1 MTKFKGQVGSV
12 KLIGGLNGAF
22 EVSVDGEQI
31 YSKWDTGRFPD
42 LKELT
47 DQLEEKVPST
57 V

>member
-47 DQLEEKVPST
+47 DQLEGKVPTT

>member
-31 YSKWDTGRFPD
+31 HSKWDTGRFPD
-42 LKELT
+42 LKEIT
-47 DQLEEKVPST
+47 DQVEEKVQAA

>member
-31 YSKWDTGRFPD
+31 HSKWDTGRFPD
-42 LKELT
+42 LKEIT
-47 DQLEEKVPST
+47 DQVEAKVPSA

>member
-47 DQLEEKVPST
+47 DQLEEKVPAT

>member
-42 LKELT
+42 LKEIT
-47 DQLEEKVPST
+47 DQVEAKVPSA